1 MTSAV
6 TTLSSLLHVA
16 CGREPIERGRA
27 RRMQLM
33 ITAGL
38 ASLLFSALWGVAAG
52 STAPALAAANAYKVP
67 MVVLLSVL
75 FAAPAGVL
83 ALRLSAAPI
92 KTSDMLV
99 ALGSA
104 IFSGTLVLAVLSPV
118 VALYYH
124 TSNFAGPFL
133 AMGSAGIALVVS
145 VLLFARSCVHA
156 KVDAPPAQYPLL
168 AIPLAVTAVIQVAS
182 LIQLIAL
189 ASPILP
195 ELTMFEA
202 GVDHVVGR

>member
-75 FAAPAGVL
+75 FSAPAGVL

-145 VLLFARSCVHA
+145 VLLFARSCVRA
-156 KVDAPPAQYPLL
+156 KVGPPDQYPLM
-168 AIPLAVTAVIQVAS
+168 AIPLVVTAVIQVAS
-182 LIQLIAL
+182 LVQLIAL

-195 ELTMFEA
+195 ELTIFEA